1 MTQGRSYLA
10 GLVTG
15 VAVTGV
21 LGIVGVRAT
30 AASRSAPAEPAPS
43 GTVANVAAPIAAAAQ
58 DAMPKPAVKVL
69 LENDQVRVREV
80 VFAPGSGDTHTHQWA
95 HVGVIL
101 TKGELAFADAGKPE
115 EVVAFEAGSAG
126 FREAKVTHLARNPGT
141 TTMKVIEVEVK

>member
-21 LGIVGVRAT
+21 LGIVGLRAT
-30 AASRSAPAEPAPS
+30 AAPRTATTDAAPTE
-43 GTVANVAAPIAAAAQ
+43 AAPIAAAAQ
-58 DAMPKPAVKVL
+58 AAMPKPAVKVL

-80 VFAPGSGDTHTHQWA
+80 VFAPGAGDTHTHEWA

-101 TKGELAFADAGKPE
+101 TKGQLAFADAGKPE

>member
-10 GLVTG
+10 GLATG

-21 LGIVGVRAT
+21 LGIVGLRAT
-30 AASRSAPAEPAPS
+30 AAPRTATTETTPAE
-43 GTVANVAAPIAAAAQ
+43 AAPIAAAAQ
-58 DAMPKPAVKVL
+58 AAMPKPAVKVL

-80 VFAPGSGDTHTHQWA
+80 VFAPGAGDTHTHQWA

-101 TKGELAFADAGKPE
+101 TKGQLAFADAGKPE

>member
-21 LGIVGVRAT
+21 LGIVGLRAT
-30 AASRSAPAEPAPS
+30 AAPRAAPADAAAAE
-43 GTVANVAAPIAAAAQ
+43 AAPIAAAAQ

-101 TKGELAFADAGKPE
+101 TKGQLAFADAGKPE

-126 FREAKVTHLARNPGT
+126 FREAKVTHLARNPGK

>member
-21 LGIVGVRAT
+21 LGIVGLRAT
-30 AASRSAPAEPAPS
+30 AAPRTATTDAAPAE
-43 GTVANVAAPIAAAAQ
+43 AAPIAAAAQ

-80 VFAPGSGDTHTHQWA
+80 VFAPGAGDTHTHQWA

-101 TKGELAFADAGKPE
+101 TKGQLAFADAGKPE
-115 EVVAFEAGSAG
+115 ETVAFEAGSAG
-126 FREAKVTHLARNPGT
+126 FREAKVTHLARNPGK